1 MAALAGMAS
10 GRHPRCP
17 VRPSEE
23 AVEEICPHCGLD
35 PFIHEGC
42 CRYFPRGWRPVDLF
56 AFCHDVATAT
66 SVPPTEG
73 ARRLDG
79 VDSQERN
86 RLIHAWYR
94 ERGPTRASMTCPTGG
109 WIQWVCNRARVVLD
123 LVLPLVLLLGTA
135 SAIHSLPGEFFPDL
149 KLPTVVSERLLTL
162 SIFAAFLVTGFM
174 FFPRWRHTFLV
185 GFGQLQDATDA
196 NQPACRG

>member
-1 MAALAGMAS
+1 
-10 GRHPRCP
+10 
-17 VRPSEE
+17 
-23 AVEEICPHCGLD
+23 
-35 PFIHEGC
+35 
-42 CRYFPRGWRPVDLF
+42 
-56 AFCHDVATAT
+56 
-66 SVPPTEG
+66 
-73 ARRLDG
+73 
-79 VDSQERN
+79 
-86 RLIHAWYR
+86 
-94 ERGPTRASMTCPTGG
+94 MTCPTGG